1 LRVGRAATVVETV
14 GGFFILCHFLPSHRH
29 SHASAKYENMT
40 EPDNL
45 LRGVFMKAKD
55 LMVAMQDYLRPD
67 NTLKEAVNILRTAVR
82 GEQRMGV
89 MGSPV
94 LDENGN
100 LVGMLSTTDIL
111 RAVYPAYMTMM
122 NLGDFTWDGMLESLA
137 CQAGDKKVGDIMTRK
152 VITVV
157 EDDPLMECVDHMLK
171 GHVRRMPVLDK
182 GGKMVGMIYLRDI
195 FYAVTQSMMDER
207 CKL

>member
-1 LRVGRAATVVETV
+1 
-14 GGFFILCHFLPSHRH
+14 
-29 SHASAKYENMT
+29 
-40 EPDNL
+40 
-45 LRGVFMKAKD
+45 
-55 LMVAMQDYLRPD
+55 MQDYLRPD
-67 NTLKEAVNILRTAVR
+67 NTLKEAVNLLRTAVR
-82 GEQRMGV
+82 AGESTGV
-89 MGSPV
+89 MGLSV
-94 LDENGN
+94 LDVSDGSGR
-100 LVGMLSTTDIL
+100 LIGMLSMTDIL

-152 VITVV
+152 VITVL

-182 GGKMVGMIYLRDI
+182 GGKVVGMIYLRDI

>member
-1 LRVGRAATVVETV
+1 MQVD
-14 GGFFILCHFLPSHRH
+14 
-29 SHASAKYENMT
+29 KYGNMT

-45 LRGVFMKAKD
+45 LRGIFMKAKD
-55 LMVAMQDYLRPD
+55 LMVAVQDYLRPD
-67 NTLKEAVNILRTAVR
+67 NTLKEAVNLLRTAVR

-89 MGSPV
+89 MGLSV
-94 LDENGN
+94 LDESGS
-100 LVGMLSTTDIL
+100 LVGMLSMTDIL

-137 CQAGDKKVGDIMTRK
+137 CQAGDKKVREIMTRK
-152 VITVV
+152 VIIVV

-182 GGKMVGMIYLRDI
+182 GGKVVGMIYLRDI